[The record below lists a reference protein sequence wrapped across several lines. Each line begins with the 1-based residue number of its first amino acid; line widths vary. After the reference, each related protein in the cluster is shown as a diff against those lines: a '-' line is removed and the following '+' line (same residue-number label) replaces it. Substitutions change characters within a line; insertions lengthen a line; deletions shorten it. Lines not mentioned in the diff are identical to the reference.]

1 MYRGF
6 LSVSEVGMYY
16 RGKVE
21 GFSSP
26 RSFQTYEHLI
36 HLYKGAATAA
46 KQLFDRTIK
55 RLK

>member
-1 MYRGF
+1 M
-6 LSVSEVGMYY
+6 SEVGMYY

-36 HLYKGAATAA
+36 HLYRYEQKEQ
-46 KQLFDRTIK
+46 QLQQNNFLIELLSD
-55 RLK
+55 